1 MAIKIPSKHIYSM
14 DNPKIRDNFIDNV
27 KVGVTLVKP
36 NNDYETPVHN
46 ETFSKNL
53 NLETFSNENTM
64 YADALALNA
73 GGNTTRNIRAASI
86 LKYTYTYITIPEIHI
101 PIVQYNKYVSK
112 VFDKTDDDGNENIKY
127 SVEGIQTVYDLIGT
141 YQPNTNKF
149 SFVSETEIDKN
160 SFSSFTSKDYIQDT
174 RDNLLGNLI
183 VTNLY
188 ELKSSNSATYNNG
201 KFILNSYI
209 RANSN
214 NNWSPSILT
223 IDNKKELEVG
233 STSEV
238 FAEIIGDEYVIKP
251 FEVLYSV
258 ETSMLSSLLESA
270 SDFSANSANS
280 LCSGIKL
287 QYLSTGVTITIYGN
301 TIGIS
306 LEDGTITYGS
316 GTKPFS
322 LDGNELLQDSATT
335 NGKLTT
341 QHLADNILAQ
351 YKNGKETAT
360 LLCDIGEYYEEDGT
374 KKIGI
379 EIQDRMSF
387 HEHDLVIPYVF
398 GADGKDRPMSKYSNG
413 EPKVFEVVSVKRF
426 FDGAVW
432 QELSLLEFA
441 KTTWN

>member
-27 KVGVTLVKP
+27 EVGTTFVSPDNEFDVSVYNLKIDQVEYIKKNHITDIKGATFLISASNVSYELGAYIQIIPYITKLTIKIPKLLVNKYISELILGRNKEGNFNLSISTSYTVEKQPASAKFNYDTLSNTAQIKDIVYGEITEETETKTFVDINEEEFSITFTEDTGKSVTASV
-36 NNDYETPVHN
+36 YET
-46 ETFSKNL
+46 FK
-53 NLETFSNENTM
+53 TM
-64 YADALALNA
+64 
-73 GGNTTRNIRAASI
+73 
-86 LKYTYTYITIPEIHI
+86 H
-101 PIVQYNKYVSK
+101 
-112 VFDKTDDDGNENIKY
+112 
-127 SVEGIQTVYDLIGT
+127 YDEA
-141 YQPNTNKF
+141 Y
-149 SFVSETEIDKN
+149 
-160 SFSSFTSKDYIQDT
+160 
-174 RDNLLGNLI
+174 NLLGNENYVSTFDYFSFDISFLSGYEKLTFGGSSGVNYENWWDI
-183 VTNLY
+183 NGELVKYIPQQVT
-188 ELKSSNSATYNNG
+188 
-201 KFILNSYI
+201 
-209 RANSN
+209 
-214 NNWSPSILT
+214 
-223 IDNKKELEVG
+223 
-233 STSEV
+233 
-238 FAEIIGDEYVIKP
+238 
-251 FEVLYSV
+251 
-258 ETSMLSSLLESA
+258 
-270 SDFSANSANS
+270 
-280 LCSGIKL
+280 
-287 QYLSTGVTITIYGN
+287 VTINGN

-351 YKNGKETAT
+351 YQNGKETAT

-432 QELSLLEFA
+432 QELSLLEFT
-441 KTTWN
+441 KTT